1 MLLVS
6 FDAKVLLSGPQ
17 WVIVNMAKRK
27 PVLAVRLNDE
37 LYTRVVDLAKA
48 QFRSPSS
55 LIAENLA
62 DLMAEGR
69 LELPARGVREAQ
81 DETGVAS

>member
-1 MLLVS
+1 
-6 FDAKVLLSGPQ
+6 
-17 WVIVNMAKRK
+17 MAKRK